1 MDPTAHTSDGESML
15 IAVKTPSASSD
26 VTRDHVLPFQCASSN
41 LSAKKPATQAFD
53 GELATIPRT
62 VASAMNGA
70 DSADGLATE
79 VTVSL

>member
-1 MDPTAHTSDGESML
+1 
-15 IAVKTPSASSD
+15 
-26 VTRDHVLPFQCASSN
+26 LPFQCASSN